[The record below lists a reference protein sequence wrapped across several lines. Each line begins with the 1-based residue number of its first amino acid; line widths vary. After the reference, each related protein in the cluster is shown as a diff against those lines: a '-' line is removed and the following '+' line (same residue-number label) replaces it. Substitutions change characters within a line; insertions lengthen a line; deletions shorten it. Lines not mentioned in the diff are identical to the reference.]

1 MLTVF
6 AAVAE
11 LERGYILD
19 RQRECISIAKSQGK
33 YKGRKAKAVD
43 EQLWCELYSKWI
55 AHEITAVEFMQ
66 RMGMSK
72 SSFYRRVEISN
83 KPVPKNVQLLQ
94 RE

>member
-1 MLTVF
+1 MGICEGI
-6 AAVAE
+6 A
-11 LERGYILD
+11 
-19 RQRECISIAKSQGK
+19 IAKSQGK

-43 EQLWCELYSKWI
+43 DQLWGELYLKW
-55 AHEITAVEFMQ
+55 AADEITAVEFMR

-72 SSFYRRVEISN
+72 SAFYRRVEISN